1 VEGELAALRPGPQ
14 RFAVVEIAHR
24 RLGAELAHTRRR
36 PLRAGK
42 RAHVPTLRSE
52 ALYESASD
60 EARTAGDERA
70 RQRFG
75 RSSPHILGVLHGLFE
90 TLVTFAF
97 PLLSRVI
104 RTLVHAVL
112 LVVFVSRKVPSG
124 FAIDTR

>member
-1 VEGELAALRPGPQ
+1 MRAPPTKPDPPVTNAL
-14 RFAVVEIAHR
+14 
-24 RLGAELAHTRRR
+24 
-36 PLRAGK
+36 
-42 RAHVPTLRSE
+42 
-52 ALYESASD
+52 
-60 EARTAGDERA
+60 

-112 LVVFVSRKVPSG
+112 LVVSVSRKVPSG